1 MIGARLVWNID
12 GLYRNKTD
20 KRKIE
25 AQRNL
30 IETGRE
36 TFLFNNSLLQIQQNE
51 GIAKYRQL
59 IAEDDDI
66 VSLRSQVRQS
76 AESKL
81 THGIIDTNNLL
92 QEITRENQAKI
103 DRSTH
108 EVQML
113 KETYDLKFTVNN

>member
-1 MIGARLVWNID
+1 M
-12 GLYRNKTD
+12 
-20 KRKIE
+20 
-25 AQRNL
+25 
-30 IETGRE
+30 
-36 TFLFNNSLLQIQQNE
+36 
-51 GIAKYRQL
+51 
-59 IAEDDDI
+59 
-66 VSLRSQVRQS
+66 RQS

-92 QEITRENQAKI
+92 QEITRENQAKN